1 MSEVVKV
8 PESKHEFEANKNN
21 NDKGV
26 TNEHELLKDAD
37 ISDDQG
43 MLKYGVDLTVD
54 ASKQKSFMGG
64 IIDGKN

>member
-8 PESKHEFEANKNN
+8 CKPEHKLENNKNN
-21 NDKGV
+21 NDKGA

-54 ASKQKSFMGG
+54 ASKQKSFLGG

>member
-1 MSEVVKV
+1 MCESEHKLEV
-8 PESKHEFEANKNN
+8 NKNK

-37 ISDDQG
+37 ISDDHG
-43 MLKYGVDLTVD
+43 MLKYGVDLTID
-54 ASKQKSFMGG
+54 ASKQKSFLGG